1 MTDSGSTA
9 STTTATTTTT
19 TRDVLADIDARIARG
34 GRHVLGFVGAPG
46 AGKST
51 LVEALHAA
59 RPQATC
65 IVPMDGFHLA
75 QSSLERLGRAARK
88 GASDTFDAEGYV
100 RLLERIRA
108 QRPDD
113 APIWAPAFDRDL
125 EDAIA
130 ASIEISAD
138 VPIVLTEGNY
148 LLLDDGPWRDVGGL
162 LDACWYVDVDPALR
176 LERLIARHIAHGRA
190 PDEARA
196 WVASTDEPNALRIE
210 ATRHR
215 ATSIVRIDEPPA
227 HPHR

>member
-1 MTDSGSTA
+1 MATSA
-9 STTTATTTTT
+9 SHAA

-51 LVEALHAA
+51 LVNALHAA

-65 IVPMDGFHLA
+65 VVPMDGFHLA
-75 QSSLERLGRAARK
+75 QASLERIGRAARK

-108 QRPDD
+108 QRPGD
-113 APIWAPAFDRDL
+113 APCWAPAFDRHL

-138 VPIVLTEGNY
+138 TPVVLTEGNY
-148 LLLDDGPWRDVGGL
+148 LLLDDAPWREVRGQ

-176 LERLIARHIAHGRA
+176 LQRLIARHVAHGRS
-190 PDEARA
+190 PGEARA
-196 WVASTDEPNALRIE
+196 WVASTDEPNARRIE
-210 ATRHR
+210 ATRDR
-215 ATSIVRIDEPPA
+215 ATGIVRIEA
-227 HPHR
+227 